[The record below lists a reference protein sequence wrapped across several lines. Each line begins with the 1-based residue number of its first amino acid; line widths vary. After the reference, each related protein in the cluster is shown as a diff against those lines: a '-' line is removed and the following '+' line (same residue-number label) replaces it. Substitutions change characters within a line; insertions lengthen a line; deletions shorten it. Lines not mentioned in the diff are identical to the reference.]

1 MSQWADRKKIIFE
14 PLFKGYVFV
23 QVAENKKW
31 ELMNINGILNYVHW
45 LGKPAIIRDEEIQTI
60 RKFLNEFESV
70 DLEEGILPKD
80 STVRVK
86 QGVMMNYKGMVL
98 EVMGNKARVLIESMG
113 LQLSAI
119 FEKKNLELVSNTNV
133 NKK

>member
-1 MSQWADRKKIIFE
+1 M
-14 PLFKGYVFV
+14 FKGYVFV
-23 QVAENKKW
+23 QVTENKKW

-119 FEKKNLELVSNTNV
+119 FEKKNLELVSKTNV